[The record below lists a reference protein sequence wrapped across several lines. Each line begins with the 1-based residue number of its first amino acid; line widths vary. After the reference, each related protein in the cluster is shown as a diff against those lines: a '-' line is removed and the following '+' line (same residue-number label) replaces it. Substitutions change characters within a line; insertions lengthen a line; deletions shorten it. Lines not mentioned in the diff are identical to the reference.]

1 MGLHIASQPALPKM
15 KCLSLGRASCS
26 LDAGQ
31 SCFLLCRFLLYC
43 ICRCLIFSHR
53 LQIIRTYLNKIF
65 LTLLPE
71 CLSLSAP
78 SQTAFPVLSPTSLQ
92 SSLLWFHHW
101 GMAMLVSAFPLTVCF
116 CAGRWHSGGDTG
128 SPDAWGGELTVL
140 SLLGF
145 EMSLQKAQLLS
156 LDLTARGYG
165 NSLSYSFRRW
175 VCWCTIREQLPQWL
189 LWGTGFWL
197 A

>member
-15 KCLSLGRASCS
+15 KCLSLDRASCS

-71 CLSLSAP
+71 CSHCLLPAKLPFQFFPRRLCRVHCSDSTSGAWQCWSVPFPWLCASVQAGGTQVVTQGVLMHGEGSSPCFP
-78 SQTAFPVLSPTSLQ
+78 SWVSRCPYEKHSYLVWIWQHVAMEILFPIHLEGGFADVL
-92 SSLLWFHHW
+92 
-101 GMAMLVSAFPLTVCF
+101 
-116 CAGRWHSGGDTG
+116 
-128 SPDAWGGELTVL
+128 
-140 SLLGF
+140 
-145 EMSLQKAQLLS
+145 
-156 LDLTARGYG
+156 
-165 NSLSYSFRRW
+165 
-175 VCWCTIREQLPQWL
+175 
-189 LWGTGFWL
+189 
-197 A
+197 

>member
-1 MGLHIASQPALPKM
+1 MGLHIASQPVLPKM
-15 KCLSLGRASCS
+15 KCLLLDRASCS

-71 CLSLSAP
+71 CSHC
-78 SQTAFPVLSPTSLQ
+78 
-92 SSLLWFHHW
+92 LLPAKLPFQFLPRRLCRVHCPDSTTGAWQCCSVPF
-101 GMAMLVSAFPLTVCF
+101 FLTVRF
-116 CAGRWHSGGDTG
+116 CAGQWHPDGDTG
-128 SPDAWGGELTVL
+128 IPHAWEEEVTTL

-145 EMSLQKAQLLS
+145 EMSLGKAQLLS
-156 LDLTARGYG
+156 LDLTAHGYG
-165 NSLSYSFRRW
+165 DSLSYSFRRW
-175 VCWCTIREQLPQWL
+175 VCWCTIREQLLQWL